1 LGDAIPFYWPNIGP
15 DSFTA
20 YLGGDLIFKNEDT
33 SWVKPFV
40 NDLSEYDPVFGK
52 NNKWWRF
59 MNELL
64 DAIYEIAKGHFL
76 VGIPDIHGGADSL
89 MAARGASEL
98 ALDLYNKP
106 GEVKR
111 VMKKLTEI
119 YYEVFNCYCE
129 KISRVQEGSITWVP
143 IYSRGKY
150 VALQNDFSG
159 LISPKMFEEFFLYEI
174 KEFSEYLD
182 NSIYHLDGP
191 SALGNLD
198 SLLAIDTLDG
208 IQWVPGAG
216 AKPMKEWIDVC
227 SKVLNSRKC
236 LQIFCQPDEVE
247 FLFSKLK
254 HEGLF
259 LSTHC
264 NTEDEAWKL
273 LKRVKI

>member
-1 LGDAIPFYWPNIGP
+1 MGDAIPFYWPNIGP

-20 YLGGDLIFKNEDT
+20 YLGGDLTFKDEST
-33 SWVKPFV
+33 SWIKPFV
-40 NDLSEYDPVFGK
+40 NDLSEYDPVFNK

-59 MNELL
+59 INELI
-64 DAIYEIAKGHFL
+64 DAVYEIAKGNFL
-76 VGIPDIHGGADSL
+76 VGIPDMHGGADSL
-89 MAARGASEL
+89 VAARGANKL
-98 ALDLYNKP
+98 MLDLYDEP

-111 VMKKLTEI
+111 ITKKLTGI
-119 YYEVFNCYCE
+119 YYEVFNCYYE

-143 IYSRGKY
+143 AYSRKKY

-159 LISPKMFEEFFLYEI
+159 LISPKMFEELFLYEI
-174 KEFSEYLD
+174 RELSGCLD

-191 SALGNLD
+191 CALGNLD
-198 SLLAIDTLDG
+198 SLLATDSLDG
-208 IQWVPGAG
+208 IQWIPGAG
-216 AKPMKEWIDVC
+216 AKPMKEWVNIC

-236 LQIFCQPDEVE
+236 LHICCQPDEVN

-264 NTEDEAWKL
+264 NTEDEAYKL
-273 LKRVKI
+273 LKRVKM